1 MTTTNSQTNF
11 QLTREILEKMTEILD
26 ENFEYDNDLSFYNE
40 EEFID
45 YY

>member
-1 MTTTNSQTNF
+1 MTSTNEQTNF
-11 QLTREILEKMTEILD
+11 QLTEEILEKMTEILD